1 MQEMRKSTPNDHTL
15 LRRFFDVDMKFPEIF
30 PVQIMSTQNESDR
43 GMEENLKEGKRGAGG
58 EKWTAEDVIYLAKT
72 GNVHLIHQDQFT

>member
-43 GMEENLKEGKRGAGG
+43 GMEENVKAGG
-58 EKWTAEDVIYLAKT
+58 EKWTAADVIYLAKT
-72 GNVHLIHQDQFT
+72 GNVHLIHQDQFS